1 MKLSMK
7 KALSLVLA
15 CAVVLSNVGTVDA
28 AKNAKKAQNI
38 PTANLTIQADADKAV
53 TGSAVVTIPTA
64 SAIATDAVLK
74 CNYDAALATSIAE
87 AKAKVVS
94 GTAVKVTVT
103 ATKGAVAVTNAAVAV
118 LSKNTTIASVLVT
131 VKAAPAKKVVKK
143 TKSLS
148 IKKKVVIAAGKTK
161 VVNFTA
167 KKTAAAEK
175 IQAVKVKSNNT
186 KVVEAVKVSGK
197 KQIKLT
203 VPADAKKGS
212 STDVVL
218 TSGKKTAT
226 IKVYV
231 QNKAKKIKA
240 AKKKVTVKKGKTA
253 KITVKVTK
261 AQNKKK
267 PVTDAIS
274 TTVAKKKIAKVKKAV
289 AKKGKVVVTVKAKKK
304 GTTKVTVKVGKKT
317 AKVTLKVK

>member
-1 MKLSMK
+1 MNLSMK
-7 KALSLVLA
+7 KVLSLVLA
-15 CAVVLSNVGTVDA
+15 SALVISNVGTVDA
-28 AKNAKKAQNI
+28 AKKAKKAQEI
-38 PTANLTIQADADKAV
+38 PSANLTIQADADKAV
-53 TGSAVVTIPTA
+53 TGSALVSIPTA
-64 SAIATDAVLK
+64 ASITTDSVLK
-74 CNYDAALATSIAE
+74 CNYDASLATSIADAE
-87 AKAKVVS
+87 AKVVS
-94 GTAVKVTVT
+94 STAIKVTVT

-131 VKAAPAKKVVKK
+131 VNAAPDTTVKKK

-148 IKKKVVIAAGKTK
+148 IKKKVVIPAGESK

-175 IQAVKVKSNNT
+175 IQTVKVKSNNT
-186 KVVEAVKVSGK
+186 AVVEAVKVSGK

-203 VPADAKKGS
+203 VPSNAKKGA

-240 AKKKVTVKKGKTA
+240 AKKTVTVKKGKTA
-253 KITVKVTK
+253 KVTIKVTK

-267 PVTDAIS
+267 AVTDALKV
-274 TTVAKKKIAKVKKAV
+274 TVAKKKVANVLDKV
-289 AKKGKVVVTVKAKKK
+289 AKKGKVVVSLKAKKK
-304 GTTKVTVKVGKKT
+304 GTTKVTVKVGSKKAT
-317 AKVTLKVK
+317 VTLKVK